1 MGTYRG
7 LSEPVQSA
15 QGENLLSSF
24 KSDLIDF
31 ELRDRIAVL
40 TLNRPE
46 KRNAINDILIQDLH
60 RFFSTPPSDAL
71 AVILK
76 GNGDHFCAGLDLAEH
91 RERDVAESFE
101 HSRYW
106 HRTFDL
112 IQYGGLPVIAV
123 MHGAVMGGGLELATT
138 AHVRVAEPSTIY
150 QLPEGRRGI
159 YVGGGASIRV
169 ARVIG
174 PGRMTEMMLTGRR
187 RNAEE
192 GQELGLSH
200 YLVGD
205 GEAFE
210 KAIELADTITGNA
223 PLANKMMLNTIQ
235 RIDRM
240 GESEGYFVE
249 SLASA
254 LTQTSEDARE
264 GMRAFL
270 EKRKIRFDE

>member
-1 MGTYRG
+1 MF
-7 LSEPVQSA
+7 SF
-15 QGENLLSSF
+15 SS
-24 KSDLIDF
+24 KLINF
-31 ELRDRIAVL
+31 EMRERIGVL

-46 KRNAINDILIQDLH
+46 KRNAINDVFIQDLH
-60 RFFSTPPSDAL
+60 RFFSSPPPEAL
-71 AVILK
+71 AIVIASS
-76 GNGDHFCAGLDLAEH
+76 GDHFCAGLDLAEH
-91 RERDVAESFE
+91 KDRSVADSFE

-112 IQYGGLPVIAV
+112 IQYGGLPVVTA
-123 MHGAVMGGGLELATT
+123 MRGAVMGGGLELATT
-138 AHVRVAEPSTIY
+138 AHVRVAEPTTIY

-159 YVGGGASIRV
+159 YVGGGASVRV
-169 ARVIG
+169 ARIIG
-174 PGRMTEMMLTGRR
+174 PGRMTEIMLTGRR
-187 RNAEE
+187 LHAAE

-200 YLVGD
+200 YLVEE
-205 GEAFE
+205 GEALS
-210 KAIELADTITGNA
+210 KAMEIAETIAGNA

-270 EKRKIRFDE
+270 EKRDIRFDE

>member
-1 MGTYRG
+1 MAT
-7 LSEPVQSA
+7 
-15 QGENLLSSF
+15 F
-24 KSDLIDF
+24 TSDLIDF
-31 ELRDRIAVL
+31 EMRGRIAVL

-46 KRNAINDILIQDLH
+46 KRNAVSEALIEDIN
-60 RFFSTPPSDAL
+60 RFFNTPPKEAL
-71 AVILK
+71 AVVLRA
-76 GNGDHFCAGLDLAEH
+76 NGDHFCAGLDLSQH
-91 RERDVAESFE
+91 KERNVDEAFDI
-101 HSRYW
+101 SRYW

-112 IQYGGLPVIAV
+112 IQYGGLPVVVA

-138 AHVRVAEPSTIY
+138 AHVRVAEPSTMY

-169 ARVIG
+169 ARVLG

-187 RNAEE
+187 LDSEE
-192 GQELGLSH
+192 GQQLGLSH
-200 YLVGD
+200 YLVET
-205 GEAFE
+205 GEAFD
-210 KAIELADTITGNA
+210 KAMELAETISGNA

-235 RIDRM
+235 RVDRM

-254 LTQTSEDARE
+254 LTQASDDAQE

-270 EKRKIRFDE
+270 EKRDIRFDN

>member
-1 MGTYRG
+1 MTAF
-7 LSEPVQSA
+7 S
-15 QGENLLSSF
+15 
-24 KSDLIDF
+24 SDLINF
-31 ELRDRIAVL
+31 EMRGKIAVL

-46 KRNAINDILIQDLH
+46 KRNAVNETLIEDIN
-60 RFFSTPPSDAL
+60 RFFSNPPQEAL
-71 AVILK
+71 AVVL
-76 GNGDHFCAGLDLAEH
+76 GASGDHFCAGLDLSQH
-91 RERDVAESFE
+91 KERDVDEAFE
-101 HSRYW
+101 ISRYW

-112 IQYGGLPVIAV
+112 VQYGGLPVVAA

-174 PGRMTEMMLTGRR
+174 PGRMTEMMLTGRPVD
-187 RNAEE
+187 AKE
-192 GQELGLSH
+192 GQNIGLSH
-200 YLVGD
+200 HLVGD
-205 GEAFE
+205 GEAFD
-210 KAIELADTITGNA
+210 KAMELATTIAGNA

-254 LTQTSEDARE
+254 LTQASDDAKE
-264 GMRAFL
+264 GMQAFL
-270 EKRKIRFDE
+270 EKREIRFDN

>member
-1 MGTYRG
+1 MT
-7 LSEPVQSA
+7 A
-15 QGENLLSSF
+15 F
-24 KSDLIDF
+24 TSDLIDF
-31 ELRDRIAVL
+31 EMRGRIAVL

-46 KRNAINDILIQDLH
+46 KRNAVSEALIEDIN
-60 RFFSTPPSDAL
+60 RFFNTPPREAL
-71 AVILK
+71 AVVLRA
-76 GNGDHFCAGLDLAEH
+76 NGDHFCAGLDLSQH
-91 RERDVAESFE
+91 KERNVDEAFDI
-101 HSRYW
+101 SRYW

-112 IQYGGLPVIAV
+112 IQYGGLPVVAA

-138 AHVRVAEPSTIY
+138 AHVRVAEPSTMY

-169 ARVIG
+169 ARVLG

-187 RNAEE
+187 LDSEE
-192 GQELGLSH
+192 GQQLGLSH
-200 YLVGD
+200 YLVET
-205 GEAFE
+205 GEAFD
-210 KAIELADTITGNA
+210 KAMELAETISGNA

-235 RIDRM
+235 RVDRM

-254 LTQTSEDARE
+254 LTQASDDAQE

-270 EKRKIRFDE
+270 EKRDIRFDN

>member
-1 MGTYRG
+1 VTEFA
-7 LSEPVQSA
+7 SELI
-15 QGENLLSSF
+15 NL
-24 KSDLIDF
+24 
-31 ELRDRIAVL
+31 EMRERIAVL

-46 KRNAINDILIQDLH
+46 KRNAISEALIQDIH
-60 RFFSTPPSDAL
+60 CFFDAPPKDAL
-71 AVILK
+71 AVVLRA
-76 GNGDHFCAGLDLAEH
+76 NGDHFCAGLDLSQH
-91 RERDVAESFE
+91 KERDVDEAFE
-101 HSRYW
+101 ISRYW

-112 IQYGGLPVIAV
+112 VQYGGLPVVAAL
-123 MHGAVMGGGLELATT
+123 HGAVMGGGLELAAT

-174 PGRMTEMMLTGRR
+174 PGRMTELMLTGRR
-187 RNAEE
+187 LDADD
-192 GQELGLSH
+192 GHQMGLSH
-200 YLVGD
+200 HLVGD
-205 GEAFE
+205 GEAFD
-210 KAIELADTITGNA
+210 KAMNLAQTIAGNA

-254 LTQTSEDARE
+254 LTQTSEDAKD

-270 EKRKIRFDE
+270 EKRDIRFDSKN

>member
-1 MGTYRG
+1 MAT
-7 LSEPVQSA
+7 
-15 QGENLLSSF
+15 F
-24 KSDLIDF
+24 TSDLIDF
-31 ELRDRIAVL
+31 EMRGRIAVL

-46 KRNAINDILIQDLH
+46 KRNAVSEALIEDIN
-60 RFFSTPPSDAL
+60 RFFNTPPREAL
-71 AVILK
+71 AVVLRA
-76 GNGDHFCAGLDLAEH
+76 NGDHFCAGLDLSQH
-91 RERDVAESFE
+91 KERNVDEAFDI
-101 HSRYW
+101 SRYW

-112 IQYGGLPVIAV
+112 IQYGGLPVVAA

-138 AHVRVAEPSTIY
+138 AHVRVAEPSTMY

-169 ARVIG
+169 ARVLG

-187 RNAEE
+187 LDAEE
-192 GQELGLSH
+192 GQQLGLSH
-200 YLVGD
+200 YLVET
-205 GEAFE
+205 GEAFD
-210 KAIELADTITGNA
+210 KAMDLAETISGNA

-235 RIDRM
+235 RVDRM

-254 LTQTSEDARE
+254 LTQASDDAQE

-270 EKRKIRFDE
+270 EKRDIRFDN

>member
-60 RFFSTPPSDAL
+60 RFFSAPPSDAL

-254 LTQTSEDARE
+254 LTQTSGDARE

>member
-1 MGTYRG
+1 MT
-7 LSEPVQSA
+7 A
-15 QGENLLSSF
+15 F
-24 KSDLIDF
+24 TSDLIDF
-31 ELRDRIAVL
+31 EMRGRIAVL

-46 KRNAINDILIQDLH
+46 KRNAVSEALIEDIN
-60 RFFSTPPSDAL
+60 RFFNTPPKEAL
-71 AVILK
+71 AVVLRA
-76 GNGDHFCAGLDLAEH
+76 NGDHFCAGLDLSQH
-91 RERDVAESFE
+91 RERNVDEAFDI
-101 HSRYW
+101 SRYW

-112 IQYGGLPVIAV
+112 IQYGGLPVVAA

-138 AHVRVAEPSTIY
+138 AHVRVAEPSTMY

-169 ARVIG
+169 ARVLG

-187 RNAEE
+187 LDAEE
-192 GQELGLSH
+192 GQQLGLSH
-200 YLVGD
+200 YLVET
-205 GEAFE
+205 GEAFD
-210 KAIELADTITGNA
+210 KAMELAETISGNA

-235 RIDRM
+235 RVDRM

-254 LTQTSEDARE
+254 LTQASDDAQE

-270 EKRKIRFDE
+270 EKRDIRFDN

>member
-1 MGTYRG
+1 MTDFS
-7 LSEPVQSA
+7 SE
-15 QGENLLSSF
+15 
-24 KSDLIDF
+24 LIDF
-31 ELRDRIAVL
+31 EMRDRIAVL

-46 KRNAINDILIQDLH
+46 KRNAVSETLIQDIH
-60 RFFSTPPSDAL
+60 RFFHTPPKDAL
-71 AVILK
+71 AVVLRA
-76 GNGDHFCAGLDLAEH
+76 NGDHFCAGLDLSQH
-91 RERDVAESFE
+91 KERDVDEAFE
-101 HSRYW
+101 ISRYW

-112 IQYGGLPVIAV
+112 VQYGGLPVVAA

-138 AHVRVAEPSTIY
+138 AHVRIAEPSTIY

-174 PGRMTEMMLTGRR
+174 PGRMTELMLTGRR
-187 RNAEE
+187 LDAEE
-192 GQELGLSH
+192 GQQMGLSH
-200 YLVGD
+200 HLVGE
-205 GEAFE
+205 GEAFD
-210 KAIELADTITGNA
+210 KAMELAETISGNA

-254 LTQTSEDARE
+254 LTQASEDAQE

-270 EKRKIRFDE
+270 EKRDIRFDKKD

>member
-1 MGTYRG
+1 MT
-7 LSEPVQSA
+7 A
-15 QGENLLSSF
+15 F
-24 KSDLIDF
+24 TSDLIDF
-31 ELRDRIAVL
+31 EMRGRIAVL

-46 KRNAINDILIQDLH
+46 KRNAVNETLIQDIN
-60 RFFSTPPSDAL
+60 RFFSAPPGEAL
-71 AVILK
+71 AVVLRA
-76 GNGDHFCAGLDLAEH
+76 NGDHFCAGLDLAQH
-91 RERDVAESFE
+91 KERNVDEAFDV
-101 HSRYW
+101 SRYW

-112 IQYGGLPVIAV
+112 IQYGGLPVVAA
-123 MHGAVMGGGLELATT
+123 MQGAVMGGGLELATT

-187 RNAEE
+187 LNAEE
-192 GQELGLSH
+192 GQQMGLSH
-200 YLVGD
+200 HLVGA
-205 GEAFE
+205 GEAFD
-210 KAIELADTITGNA
+210 KAMELAETISGNA

-254 LTQTSEDARE
+254 LTQASEDAQE

-270 EKRKIRFDE
+270 EKRDIRFDEK

>member
-1 MGTYRG
+1 MT
-7 LSEPVQSA
+7 A
-15 QGENLLSSF
+15 F
-24 KSDLIDF
+24 TSDLIDF
-31 ELRDRIAVL
+31 EMRGRIAVL

-46 KRNAINDILIQDLH
+46 KRNAVSEALIEDIN
-60 RFFSTPPSDAL
+60 RFFNTPPKEAL
-71 AVILK
+71 AVVLRA
-76 GNGDHFCAGLDLAEH
+76 NGDHFCAGLDLSQH
-91 RERDVAESFE
+91 RERNVDEAFDI
-101 HSRYW
+101 SRYW

-112 IQYGGLPVIAV
+112 IQYGGLPVVAA

-138 AHVRVAEPSTIY
+138 AHVRVAEPSTMY

-169 ARVIG
+169 ARVLG

-187 RNAEE
+187 LDSEE
-192 GQELGLSH
+192 GQQLGLSH
-200 YLVGD
+200 YLVET
-205 GEAFE
+205 GEAFD
-210 KAIELADTITGNA
+210 KAMELAETISGNA

-235 RIDRM
+235 RVDRM

-254 LTQTSEDARE
+254 LTQASDDAQE

-270 EKRKIRFDE
+270 EKRDIRFDN

>member
-1 MGTYRG
+1 MT
-7 LSEPVQSA
+7 A
-15 QGENLLSSF
+15 F
-24 KSDLIDF
+24 TSDLIDF
-31 ELRDRIAVL
+31 EMRGRIAVL

-46 KRNAINDILIQDLH
+46 KRNAVSEALIEDIN
-60 RFFSTPPSDAL
+60 RFFNTPPKEAL
-71 AVILK
+71 AVVLRAK
-76 GNGDHFCAGLDLAEH
+76 GDHFCAGLDLSQH
-91 RERDVAESFE
+91 RERNVDEAFDI
-101 HSRYW
+101 SRYW

-112 IQYGGLPVIAV
+112 IQYGGLPVVVA

-138 AHVRVAEPSTIY
+138 AHVRVAEPSTMY

-169 ARVIG
+169 ARVLG

-187 RNAEE
+187 LDAEE
-192 GQELGLSH
+192 GQQLGLSH
-200 YLVGD
+200 YLVET
-205 GEAFE
+205 GEAFD
-210 KAIELADTITGNA
+210 KAMELAETISGNA

-235 RIDRM
+235 RVDRM

-254 LTQTSEDARE
+254 LTQASDDAQE

-270 EKRKIRFDE
+270 EKRDIRFDN

>member
-1 MGTYRG
+1 MT
-7 LSEPVQSA
+7 
-15 QGENLLSSF
+15 SF
-24 KSDLIDF
+24 SSDLIDF
-31 ELRDRIAVL
+31 EMQGKIAVL
-40 TLNRPE
+40 TLNRPD
-46 KRNAINDILIQDLH
+46 KRNAVNETLIQDIN
-60 RFFSTPPSDAL
+60 RFFSAPPKDAL
-71 AVILK
+71 AVVLRA
-76 GNGDHFCAGLDLAEH
+76 NGDHFCAGLDLSQH
-91 RERDVAESFE
+91 KERDVDEAFDI
-101 HSRYW
+101 SRYW
-106 HRTFDL
+106 HQTFDL
-112 IQYGGLPVIAV
+112 VQYGGLPVVAA

-174 PGRMTEMMLTGRR
+174 PGRMTELMLTGRQV
-187 RNAEE
+187 NAEE
-192 GQELGLSH
+192 GQSIGLSH
-200 YLVGD
+200 HLVGA
-205 GEAFE
+205 GEAFD
-210 KAIELADTITGNA
+210 KAMELAETIAGNA

-254 LTQTSEDARE
+254 LTQASDDAKE

-270 EKRKIRFDE
+270 EKRDIRFDK

>member
-1 MGTYRG
+1 MT
-7 LSEPVQSA
+7 A
-15 QGENLLSSF
+15 F
-24 KSDLIDF
+24 TSDLIDF
-31 ELRDRIAVL
+31 EMRGRIAVL

-46 KRNAINDILIQDLH
+46 KRNAVSEALIEDIN
-60 RFFSTPPSDAL
+60 RFFNTPPREAL
-71 AVILK
+71 AVVLRA
-76 GNGDHFCAGLDLAEH
+76 NGDHFCAGLDLSQH
-91 RERDVAESFE
+91 RERNVDEAFDI
-101 HSRYW
+101 SRYW

-112 IQYGGLPVIAV
+112 IQYGGLPVVVA

-138 AHVRVAEPSTIY
+138 AHVRVAEPSTMY

-169 ARVIG
+169 ARVLG

-187 RNAEE
+187 LDAEE
-192 GQELGLSH
+192 GQQLGLSH
-200 YLVGD
+200 YLVET
-205 GEAFE
+205 GEAFD
-210 KAIELADTITGNA
+210 KAMDLAETISGNA

-235 RIDRM
+235 RVDRM

-254 LTQTSEDARE
+254 LTQASDDAQE

-270 EKRKIRFDE
+270 EKRDIRFDN

>member
-1 MGTYRG
+1 MAT
-7 LSEPVQSA
+7 
-15 QGENLLSSF
+15 F
-24 KSDLIDF
+24 TSDLIDF
-31 ELRDRIAVL
+31 EMRGRIAVL

-46 KRNAINDILIQDLH
+46 KRNAVSEALIEDIN
-60 RFFSTPPSDAL
+60 RFFNTPPREAL
-71 AVILK
+71 AVVLRA
-76 GNGDHFCAGLDLAEH
+76 NGDHFCAGLDLSQH
-91 RERDVAESFE
+91 KERNVDEAFDI
-101 HSRYW
+101 SRYW

-112 IQYGGLPVIAV
+112 IQYGGLPVVAA

-138 AHVRVAEPSTIY
+138 AHVRVAEPSTMY

-169 ARVIG
+169 ARVLG

-187 RNAEE
+187 LDSEE
-192 GQELGLSH
+192 GQQLGLSH
-200 YLVGD
+200 YLVET
-205 GEAFE
+205 GEAFD
-210 KAIELADTITGNA
+210 KAMELAETISGNA

-235 RIDRM
+235 RVDRM

-254 LTQTSEDARE
+254 LTQASDDAQE

-270 EKRKIRFDE
+270 EKRDIRFDN

>member
-1 MGTYRG
+1 MT
-7 LSEPVQSA
+7 
-15 QGENLLSSF
+15 SF
-24 KSDLIDF
+24 SSDLVDF
-31 ELRDRIAVL
+31 EMRGKIAVL

-46 KRNAINDILIQDLH
+46 KRNAINETLIQDIN
-60 RFFSTPPSDAL
+60 RFFGVPPKEEL
-71 AVILK
+71 AVVLRA
-76 GNGDHFCAGLDLAEH
+76 NGDHFCAGLDLSQH
-91 RERDVAESFE
+91 KERDVDEAFDI
-101 HSRYW
+101 SRYW
-106 HRTFDL
+106 HQTFDMV
-112 IQYGGLPVIAV
+112 QYGGLPVVAA

-187 RNAEE
+187 VDAEE
-192 GQELGLSH
+192 GQNIGLSH
-200 YLVGD
+200 HLVGD
-205 GEAFE
+205 GEAFD
-210 KAIELADTITGNA
+210 KAMELAETIAGNA

-254 LTQTSEDARE
+254 LTQASDDAKE
-264 GMRAFL
+264 GMQAFL
-270 EKRKIRFDE
+270 EKREIRFDN

>member
-1 MGTYRG
+1 MSDFT
-7 LSEPVQSA
+7 SEF
-15 QGENLLSSF
+15 L
-24 KSDLIDF
+24 DF
-31 ELRDRIAVL
+31 EMRGRIAVL

-46 KRNAINDILIQDLH
+46 KRNAVNDTLIQDLH
-60 RFFSTPPSDAL
+60 RFFGSPPSEAL
-71 AVILK
+71 VVVLR
-76 GNGDHFCAGLDLAEH
+76 GNGDHFCAGLDLSEH
-91 RERDVAESFE
+91 RERDVDEAFE

-112 IQYGGLPVIAV
+112 IQYGGLPVVAA

-187 RNAEE
+187 LDADE
-192 GQELGLSH
+192 GQTLGLSH
-200 YLVGD
+200 HLVGE
-205 GEAFE
+205 GEAFDR
-210 KAIELADTITGNA
+210 AMELAETIAGNA

-254 LTQTSEDARE
+254 LTQTSDDARE

-270 EKRKIRFDE
+270 EKRDIRFDK

>member
-60 RFFSTPPSDAL
+60 RFFSAPPSDAL

>member
-1 MGTYRG
+1 MT
-7 LSEPVQSA
+7 
-15 QGENLLSSF
+15 SF
-24 KSDLIDF
+24 SSDLIDF
-31 ELRDRIAVL
+31 EMRGKIAVL

-46 KRNAINDILIQDLH
+46 KRNAVNETLIQDIN
-60 RFFSTPPSDAL
+60 RFFSTPPKEAL
-71 AVILK
+71 AVVLRA
-76 GNGDHFCAGLDLAEH
+76 NGDHFCAGLDLSQH
-91 RERDVAESFE
+91 KERDVDEAFDI
-101 HSRYW
+101 SRYW
-106 HRTFDL
+106 HQTFDL
-112 IQYGGLPVIAV
+112 VHYGGLPVVAA

-174 PGRMTEMMLTGRR
+174 PGRMTEMMLTGRQV
-187 RNAEE
+187 NAEE
-192 GQELGLSH
+192 GQNIGLSH
-200 YLVGD
+200 HLVGT
-205 GEAFE
+205 GEAFD
-210 KAIELADTITGNA
+210 KAMELAETIAGNA

-254 LTQTSEDARE
+254 LTQASDDAKE

-270 EKRKIRFDE
+270 EKRDIRFDK

>member
-1 MGTYRG
+1 V
-7 LSEPVQSA
+7 PA
-15 QGENLLSSF
+15 FSS
-24 KSDLIDF
+24 DYIDF
-31 ELRDRIAVL
+31 EMRDRIAVL

-46 KRNAINDILIQDLH
+46 KRNAVNDPFIHDLN
-60 RFFSTPPSDAL
+60 RFFSEPPKEAL
-71 AVILK
+71 VAVVRAN
-76 GNGDHFCAGLDLAEH
+76 GNHFCAGLDLAEH
-91 RERDVAESFE
+91 RERDVADAFE

-112 IQYGGLPVIAV
+112 IQYGGLPVVAA
-123 MHGAVMGGGLELATT
+123 MHGAVMGGGLEFVTT
-138 AHVRVAEPSTIY
+138 AHVRIAEPSTIY

-169 ARVIG
+169 ARIIG

-187 RNAEE
+187 LTAEE
-192 GQELGLSH
+192 GQTLGLSH
-200 YLVGD
+200 YLVD
-205 GEAFE
+205 EGEAFG
-210 KAIELADTITGNA
+210 KAMELAETIAGNA

-254 LTQTSEDARE
+254 LTQTSDDARE

-270 EKRKIRFDE
+270 EKRDIRFD

>member
-1 MGTYRG
+1 MATY
-7 LSEPVQSA
+7 
-15 QGENLLSSF
+15 SF
-24 KSDLIDF
+24 EFLEF
-31 ELRDRIAVL
+31 EMRDRIAVL

-46 KRNAINDILIQDLH
+46 KRNAVNDTLIQDLNT
-60 RFFSTPPSDAL
+60 FFSNPPKDAL
-71 AVILK
+71 VAVVRA
-76 GNGDHFCAGLDLAEH
+76 NGDHFCAGLDLSEH
-91 RERDVAESFE
+91 KERDVAEAFE

-106 HRTFDL
+106 HRTFD
-112 IQYGGLPVIAV
+112 IVQFGGLPVVAA
-123 MHGAVMGGGLELATT
+123 MQGAVMGGGLEFATT

-169 ARVIG
+169 ARIIG

-187 RNAEE
+187 LNAEE
-192 GQELGLSH
+192 GQTLGLSH
-200 YLVGD
+200 YLVD
-205 GEAFE
+205 AGEAFA
-210 KAIELADTITGNA
+210 KAMELAGTIAGNA

-254 LTQTSEDARE
+254 LTQTSDDARE

-270 EKRKIRFDE
+270 EKRDIRFD

>member
-1 MGTYRG
+1 MT
-7 LSEPVQSA
+7 A
-15 QGENLLSSF
+15 F
-24 KSDLIDF
+24 TSDLIDF
-31 ELRDRIAVL
+31 EMRGRIAVL

-46 KRNAINDILIQDLH
+46 KRNAVSEALIEDIS
-60 RFFSTPPSDAL
+60 RFFNTPPKEAL
-71 AVILK
+71 AIVLRA
-76 GNGDHFCAGLDLAEH
+76 NGDHFCAGLDLSQH
-91 RERDVAESFE
+91 RERNVDEAFDI
-101 HSRYW
+101 SRYW

-112 IQYGGLPVIAV
+112 IQYGGLPVVVA

-138 AHVRVAEPSTIY
+138 AHVRVAEPSTMY

-169 ARVIG
+169 ARVLG

-187 RNAEE
+187 LDAEE
-192 GQELGLSH
+192 GQQLGLSH
-200 YLVGD
+200 YLVET
-205 GEAFE
+205 GEAFD
-210 KAIELADTITGNA
+210 KAMELAETISGNA

-235 RIDRM
+235 RVDRM

-254 LTQTSEDARE
+254 LTQASDDAQE

-270 EKRKIRFDE
+270 EKRDIRFDN

>member
-1 MGTYRG
+1 MT
-7 LSEPVQSA
+7 A
-15 QGENLLSSF
+15 F
-24 KSDLIDF
+24 TSDLIDF
-31 ELRDRIAVL
+31 EMRGRIAVL

-46 KRNAINDILIQDLH
+46 KRNAVSEALIEDIN
-60 RFFSTPPSDAL
+60 RFFNTPPREAL
-71 AVILK
+71 AVVLRA
-76 GNGDHFCAGLDLAEH
+76 NGDHFCAGLDLSQH
-91 RERDVAESFE
+91 KERNVDEAFDI
-101 HSRYW
+101 SRYW

-112 IQYGGLPVIAV
+112 IQYGGLPVVVA

-138 AHVRVAEPSTIY
+138 AHVRVAEPSTMY

-169 ARVIG
+169 ARVLG

-187 RNAEE
+187 LDAEE
-192 GQELGLSH
+192 GQQLGLSH
-200 YLVGD
+200 YLVET
-205 GEAFE
+205 GEAFD
-210 KAIELADTITGNA
+210 KAMELAETISGNA

-235 RIDRM
+235 RVDRM

-254 LTQTSEDARE
+254 LTQASDDAQE

-270 EKRKIRFDE
+270 EKRDIRFDN

>member
-1 MGTYRG
+1 MT
-7 LSEPVQSA
+7 A
-15 QGENLLSSF
+15 F
-24 KSDLIDF
+24 TSDLIDF
-31 ELRDRIAVL
+31 EMRGRIAVL

-46 KRNAINDILIQDLH
+46 KRNAVNETLIQDIN
-60 RFFSTPPSDAL
+60 RFFSAPPGEAL
-71 AVILK
+71 AVVLRA
-76 GNGDHFCAGLDLAEH
+76 NGDHFCAGLDLAQH
-91 RERDVAESFE
+91 KERNVDEAFDV
-101 HSRYW
+101 SRYW

-112 IQYGGLPVIAV
+112 IQYGGLPVVAA
-123 MHGAVMGGGLELATT
+123 MQGAVMGGGLELATT

-159 YVGGGASIRV
+159 HVGGGASIRV

-187 RNAEE
+187 LNAEE
-192 GQELGLSH
+192 GQQMGLSH
-200 YLVGD
+200 HLVGA
-205 GEAFE
+205 GEAFD
-210 KAIELADTITGNA
+210 KAMELAETISGNA

-254 LTQTSEDARE
+254 LTQASEDAQE

-270 EKRKIRFDE
+270 EKRDIRFDEK